1 MIGEEIEYD
10 KDWMKGFNR
19 FIWLCCTLGIIVFS
33 FLAYAGLVEKSL
45 ALGGAKGAPVS
56 HHIGEDAVFH
66 GYVFFTCAVVSF
78 GLGFSYYRFKILIWI
93 MIAVAWLCC
102 LFLIHQFVV

>member
-10 KDWMKGFNR
+10 KDWKKGFNR
-19 FIWLCCTLGIIVFS
+19 FIWLCCTLGIIVFG

-45 ALGGAKGAPVS
+45 ALGGTRGLPVS
-56 HHIGEDAVFH
+56 HHTGEDAVFL
-66 GYVFFTCAVVSF
+66 GYVFFTFAVVCLAF
-78 GLGFSYYRFKILIWI
+78 GFEYHRFRILIWLI
-93 MIAVAWLCC
+93 IGIAWLCC